1 MLENILLSFNAV
13 MPMFLLMAAGYLS
26 QKAGV
31 LKRDD
36 VPRFNRVAFRVFLP
50 CLLFFNIYESDFT
63 AAVKPKLILFAVC
76 AVLLVFTAAVL
87 LVRRFVPEQDRKGVI
102 AQGIFRSNFVI
113 MGIPIAEALVG
124 RGQLGAV
131 TVLIAVIVPLFNFL
145 SVFVLERF
153 RGGRVRTG
161 EILLEVVKN
170 PLIISSLFGILLQL
184 LQIRL
189 PALLEG
195 MISGLAG
202 IASPL
207 QLFLLGAFFR
217 FNGLRRYV
225 KALSAVTSIKLFLTP
240 AVVLSTA
247 ALLGIRGADFVGLIG
262 IFASPTAVNSFTMV
276 QQMNCGDAELAGDIV
291 VLTSAVSIVSFFF
304 WILVFKNLGVF

>member
-1 MLENILLSFNAV
+1 M
-13 MPMFLLMAAGYLS
+13 
-26 QKAGV
+26 
-31 LKRDD
+31 
-36 VPRFNRVAFRVFLP
+36 
-50 CLLFFNIYESDFT
+50 
-63 AAVKPKLILFAVC
+63 
-76 AVLLVFTAAVL
+76 
-87 LVRRFVPEQDRKGVI
+87 
-102 AQGIFRSNFVI
+102 
-113 MGIPIAEALVG
+113 
-124 RGQLGAV
+124 
-131 TVLIAVIVPLFNFL
+131 
-145 SVFVLERF
+145 
-153 RGGRVRTG
+153 RTG

-225 KALSAVTSIKLFLTP
+225 KALSAVTGIKLFLTP

-291 VLTSAVSIVSFFF
+291 VLTSAVSIVSFFL